1 MTARQEHILL
11 KVQEGI
17 DHIRNMMDDVLFRT
31 DPLKDDERKRIREA
45 YDLICKAND
54 KL

>member
-1 MTARQEHILL
+1 MTERQEHILR

-17 DHIRNMMDDVLFRT
+17 DHIRNMMDDVLYRT
-31 DPLKDDERKRIREA
+31 DPLKSDEQKRIREA
-45 YDLICKAND
+45 YDFICKAND